1 MKKNGF
7 KHLTMALICASVM
20 FLSACRNSNAA
31 WNNLLDGNVD
41 SQTKQ
46 TITDDIGRFLKAN
59 YDGKVEYND
68 KLMMEYEGDFCGIL
82 PDSSLSGKENR
93 ERLKSTILDEIDV
106 DSISE
111 YCVVFLDLGDGEYSI
126 SVAVNP

>member
-31 WNNLLDGNVD
+31 WNNWINGNLDV
-41 SQTKQ
+41 QTQK
-46 TITDDIGRFLKAN
+46 TITQNIGKFLKSN
-59 YDGKVEYND
+59 YDGKVKYND
-68 KLMMEYEGDFCGIL
+68 KLEMEYEGDFCGIL

-126 SVAVNP
+126 SVVVNP